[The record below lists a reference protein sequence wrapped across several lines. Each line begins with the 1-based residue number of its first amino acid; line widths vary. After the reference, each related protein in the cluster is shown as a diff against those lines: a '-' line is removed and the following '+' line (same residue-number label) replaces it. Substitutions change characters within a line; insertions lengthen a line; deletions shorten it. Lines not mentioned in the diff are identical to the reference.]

1 MGLNGLMGLLVPC
14 KNKVFTAW
22 GSDVIFPKFP
32 RLLNLMIRR
41 ADLLT
46 TDAQHVV
53 DKLISL
59 GAKSDQ
65 VKIINFGIETDFFVK
80 KPKDEQ
86 YREKLFK
93 GTAEDPIIISLRNHE
108 TVYDIETL
116 IESIPIVLKEIPN
129 AKFAIGGSGTL
140 TSKYT
145 ELVKSL
151 SVEESVNFFGS
162 YIHDEL
168 PNLFSQV
175 HAYVSTSLSD
185 AGLSASTAEAM
196 SCEVP
201 VIISNS
207 GENSLWVTDDENGDL
222 FPIKDSQE
230 LAIRIMNNIKHRE
243 LSIKKGQK
251 GREIIVR
258 DNDVINEMKKMNE
271 LYSTFS

>member
-1 MGLNGLMGLLVPC
+1 M
-14 KNKVFTAW
+14 
-22 GSDVIFPKFP
+22 
-32 RLLNLMIRR
+32 
-41 ADLLT
+41 
-46 TDAQHVV
+46 
-53 DKLISL
+53 
-59 GAKSDQ
+59 
-65 VKIINFGIETDFFVK
+65 
-80 KPKDEQ
+80 
-86 YREKLFK
+86 
-93 GTAEDPIIISLRNHE
+93 
-108 TVYDIETL
+108 
-116 IESIPIVLKEIPN
+116 LKEIPN

-168 PNLFSQV
+168 PNLFSHV